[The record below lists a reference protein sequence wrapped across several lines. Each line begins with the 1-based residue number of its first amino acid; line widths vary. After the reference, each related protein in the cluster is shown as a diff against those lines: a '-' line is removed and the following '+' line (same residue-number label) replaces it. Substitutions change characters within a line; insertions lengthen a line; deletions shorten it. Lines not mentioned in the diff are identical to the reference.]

1 MQPYIELNAHHIGNS
16 HVQNGLSCEDYS
28 AVYSD
33 DQVSII
39 VISDGHGDKNC
50 FRSDKGAKYA
60 CETAISLCRQFQ
72 SFTNHIDDILKCDFE
87 SLIVSL
93 ESDIADKWKEKVLA
107 DANDHPFN
115 DEELSVAS
123 EQAQEVYR
131 SGQRLEKAYG
141 CTLILSMTTA
151 NYWLSIQIGDGK
163 SIAAY
168 RDGVFIE
175 PVPVDENCLG
185 NRSTSLCNSNAKE
198 SFRHYYSKVKPI
210 AAFVSSDGV
219 EESFDQ
225 AGLYNLFY
233 SVAYWLKEE
242 NFDTAKAKLKGL
254 LPQISEG
261 GSGDDVSVAIM
272 VSKEDAIAKPRQTLE
287 QIYERVTACENVLNQ
302 VKNLLAD
309 TKDRLSEKD
318 KESTSLEKE
327 IAKLKAELEEKES
340 AHKKTIAEQEALQR
354 SVDELDAKAQRAAE
368 QMDKASKYKASA
380 ERYWFAEFEKIGL
393 KYQPPVE
400 AVEVNNLQDDAENQR
415 EAVEDSEKAAD
426 DSSLHIDASEATVI
440 VTSEKKQNN
449 QIEHVNDTGLDIQ
462 PEPDFS
468 GAYND
473 AKRKSA
479 QEQPLVEAKEKT
491 VKHFWPFSKQS
502 R

>member
-1 MQPYIELNAHHIGNS
+1 MSIYEK
-16 HVQNGLSCEDYS
+16 
-28 AVYSD
+28 
-33 DQVSII
+33 SII
-39 VISDGHGDKNC
+39 KVSHIEESTNLLGPYNRFVIWVHGCCFDCEGCLAENTKNGVYEEVEI
-50 FRSDKGAKYA
+50 DLLAKRVA
-60 CETAISLCRQFQ
+60 KSPCEGITISGG
-72 SFTNHIDDILKCDFE
+72 E
-87 SLIVSL
+87 
-93 ESDIADKWKEKVLA
+93 
-107 DANDHPFN
+107 PF
-115 DEELSVAS
+115 L
-123 EQAQEVYR
+123 QA
-131 SGQRLEKAYG
+131 
-141 CTLILSMTTA
+141 
-151 NYWLSIQIGDGK
+151 
-163 SIAAY
+163 
-168 RDGVFIE
+168 
-175 PVPVDENCLG
+175 
-185 NRSTSLCNSNAKE
+185 NAKE

-225 AGLYNLFY
+225 AGLYNFFY
-233 SVAYWLKEE
+233 SIAYWLKEE
-242 NFDTAKAKLKGL
+242 GFDTAKAKVEGL

-261 GSGDDVSVAIM
+261 GSGDDVSVAVM

-340 AHKKTIAEQEALQR
+340 AHKKTIAGQEALQR

-400 AVEVNNLQDDAENQR
+400 AVEVNYLQDDAENQK
-415 EAVEDSEKAAD
+415 EAAEDSSNVVD
-426 DSSLHIDASEATVI
+426 DSSSHVDASESTVI
-440 VTSEKKQNN
+440 ATGERNPID
-449 QIEHVNDTGLDIQ
+449 QIEHIDDTALATQ
-462 PEPDFS
+462 PEPDYP

-473 AKRKSA
+473 VKREPT
-479 QEQPLVEAKEKT
+479 QEQPLVEVKEKT
-491 VKHFWPFSKQS
+491 AKHFWPFSKQS

>member
-1 MQPYIELNAHHIGNS
+1 M
-16 HVQNGLSCEDYS
+16 
-28 AVYSD
+28 
-33 DQVSII
+33 
-39 VISDGHGDKNC
+39 
-50 FRSDKGAKYA
+50 
-60 CETAISLCRQFQ
+60 
-72 SFTNHIDDILKCDFE
+72 
-87 SLIVSL
+87 
-93 ESDIADKWKEKVLA
+93 
-107 DANDHPFN
+107 
-115 DEELSVAS
+115 
-123 EQAQEVYR
+123 
-131 SGQRLEKAYG
+131 
-141 CTLILSMTTA
+141 
-151 NYWLSIQIGDGK
+151 
-163 SIAAY
+163 
-168 RDGVFIE
+168 
-175 PVPVDENCLG
+175 
-185 NRSTSLCNSNAKE
+185 
-198 SFRHYYSKVKPI
+198 KPI

-225 AGLYNLFY
+225 AGLYNFFY
-233 SVAYWLKEE
+233 SIAYWLKEE
-242 NFDTAKAKLKGL
+242 GFDTAKAKVEGL

-261 GSGDDVSVAIM
+261 GSGDDVSVAVM

-400 AVEVNNLQDDAENQR
+400 AVEVNYLQDDAENQK
-415 EAVEDSEKAAD
+415 EAAEDSSNVVN
-426 DSSLHIDASEATVI
+426 DSSSHVDASESTVI
-440 VTSEKKQNN
+440 ATGERNPID
-449 QIEHVNDTGLDIQ
+449 QIEHIDDTALATQ
-462 PEPDFS
+462 PEPDYP

-473 AKRKSA
+473 VKREPT
-479 QEQPLVEAKEKT
+479 QEQPLVEVKEKT
-491 VKHFWPFSKQS
+491 AKHFWPFSKQS